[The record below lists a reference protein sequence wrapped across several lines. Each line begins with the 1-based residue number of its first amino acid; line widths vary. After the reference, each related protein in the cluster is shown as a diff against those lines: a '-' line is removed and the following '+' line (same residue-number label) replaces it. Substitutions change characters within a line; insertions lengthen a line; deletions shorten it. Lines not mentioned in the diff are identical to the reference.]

1 MSVRH
6 GYCGRIRL
14 TPTSLRLMG
23 SRPAYTMLSVRIQ
36 GQTYRIGNETLDRLV
51 GAEIWRRLDSGL
63 LQKRI
68 QDEYLAGRLIETQGH
83 RLRLATTTEEAERR
97 IRSEDDPGEILRWGL
112 LHIASQVAE
121 VAGQLRALHDAV
133 QFDTDGATVSLAR
146 DTSHLSGDQPE

>member
-1 MSVRH
+1 
-6 GYCGRIRL
+6 
-14 TPTSLRLMG
+14 
-23 SRPAYTMLSVRIQ
+23 MLSVRIQ
-36 GQTYRIGNETLDRLV
+36 GQKYRIGNETLDRLL

-68 QDEYLAGRLIETQGH
+68 QDEYLAGRLIEAQGH

-133 QFDTDGATVSLAR
+133 QFDTDVATVSLSR
-146 DTSHLSGDQPE
+146 DTSHLTGDQPE

>member
-1 MSVRH
+1 
-6 GYCGRIRL
+6 
-14 TPTSLRLMG
+14 
-23 SRPAYTMLSVRIQ
+23 MLSVRIQ
-36 GQTYRIGNETLDRLV
+36 GQKYRIGNETLDRLV

-121 VAGQLRALHDAV
+121 VADQLRALHDAV
-133 QFDTDGATVSLAR
+133 QFDTDAATVSLSR
-146 DTSHLSGDQPE
+146 DTSHLTGDQPE

>member
-1 MSVRH
+1 
-6 GYCGRIRL
+6 
-14 TPTSLRLMG
+14 
-23 SRPAYTMLSVRIQ
+23 MLSVRIQ
-36 GQTYRIGNETLDRLV
+36 GQKYRIGNETLDRLL

-68 QDEYLAGRLIETQGH
+68 QDEYLAGRLIETKGH

-133 QFDTDGATVSLAR
+133 QFDTDAATVSLSR
-146 DTSHLSGDQPE
+146 DTSHLTGDQPE

>member
-1 MSVRH
+1 
-6 GYCGRIRL
+6 
-14 TPTSLRLMG
+14 
-23 SRPAYTMLSVRIQ
+23 MLSVRIQ

-68 QDEYLAGRLIETQGH
+68 QDEYLAGRLIEMQGH

-121 VAGQLRALHDAV
+121 VADQLRALHDAV
-133 QFDTDGATVSLAR
+133 QFDTDAATVRLSR
-146 DTSHLSGDQPE
+146 DTSHLTGDQPE

>member
-1 MSVRH
+1 
-6 GYCGRIRL
+6 
-14 TPTSLRLMG
+14 
-23 SRPAYTMLSVRIQ
+23 MLSVRIQ
-36 GQTYRIGNETLDRLV
+36 GQTYRIANETLDRLV

-121 VAGQLRALHDAV
+121 VADQLRALHDAV
-133 QFDTDGATVSLAR
+133 RFDTDAAAVSLSR
-146 DTSHLSGDQPE
+146 DTSHLTGDRSE

>member
-1 MSVRH
+1 
-6 GYCGRIRL
+6 
-14 TPTSLRLMG
+14 
-23 SRPAYTMLSVRIQ
+23 MLSVRIQ

-121 VAGQLRALHDAV
+121 VAGQLRALHNAV
-133 QFDTDGATVSLAR
+133 QFDTDAATVRLSR
-146 DTSHLSGDQPE
+146 DTSHLTGDQPE

>member
-1 MSVRH
+1 
-6 GYCGRIRL
+6 
-14 TPTSLRLMG
+14 
-23 SRPAYTMLSVRIQ
+23 MLSVRIQ

-68 QDEYLAGRLIETQGH
+68 QDEYLAGRLIEMQGH

-133 QFDTDGATVSLAR
+133 QFDTDAATVSLSR
-146 DTSHLSGDQPE
+146 DTSHLTGDQPE

>member
-1 MSVRH
+1 
-6 GYCGRIRL
+6 
-14 TPTSLRLMG
+14 
-23 SRPAYTMLSVRIQ
+23 MLSVRIQ
-36 GQTYRIGNETLDRLV
+36 GQKYRIGNETLDRLL

-68 QDEYLAGRLIETQGH
+68 QDEYLAGRLIEMQGH

-121 VAGQLRALHDAV
+121 VADQLRALHDAV
-133 QFDTDGATVSLAR
+133 QFDTDAATVSLAR